1 MGFFMS
7 VAKSAFALKENVKA
21 MLDQYPLEQIGFLTL
36 TFEDN
41 IDDIKE
47 ANRRLDSLMTNYL
60 REKLLSY
67 ILIRERQHRG
77 AWHFHL
83 LAVLPFDIKSKG
95 RFEKKGRGHSFKT
108 TNLQLL
114 QLWKEMRDK
123 MPLYGF
129 GRHELLPIRKDSGS
143 LAGYLSKYIG
153 KHMAARKE
161 SDKGVRLISYAQGF
175 KRAVSIRFS
184 WHSSFYSKL
193 RKKVQSLALNHGCH
207 SSDEACRELGH
218 TWGFRLFNLA
228 GHMVR
233 LYDAMRFNQE
243 QSALIPWVS
252 RVAFIDGQICN
263 VASGE
268 IHF

>member
-1 MGFFMS
+1 MS

-21 MLDQYPLEQIGFLTL
+21 LLNQYSLEQIGFLTL

-41 IDDIKE
+41 ISDIKE
-47 ANRRLDSLMTNYL
+47 ANALLNSLMSNFL

-83 LAVLPFDIKSKG
+83 LAVLPFDLKSKG
-95 RFEKKGRGHSFKT
+95 RFQKKAFGKGYSFKT
-108 TNLQLL
+108 SNLELL
-114 QLWKEMRDK
+114 NLWTDLREA
-123 MPLYGF
+123 MPRYGF

-143 LAGYLSKYIG
+143 LSAYLSKYIG
-153 KHMAARKE
+153 KHMASRKE

-175 KRAVSIRFS
+175 KRAVATSFS
-184 WHSSFYSKL
+184 WHSTFMTKL
-193 RKKVQSLALNHGCH
+193 RKKVASIALNEGCH
-207 SSDEACRELGH
+207 SPSQACKELGH
-218 TWGFRLFNLA
+218 TWGFRLFNQA

-233 LYDAMRFNQE
+233 LFDAILFNQA
-243 QSALIPWVS
+243 QAALVPWASPVC
-252 RVAFIDGQICN
+252 FIDGQICN

-268 IHF
+268 LHF

>member
-1 MGFFMS
+1 MS
-7 VAKSAFALKENVKA
+7 VAKSSFALKENVKSL
-21 MLDQYPLEQIGFLTL
+21 LDQYPLEQIGFMTL

-95 RFEKKGRGHSFKT
+95 RFQKKAFGNAHSFKT
-108 TNLQLL
+108 SNLELL
-114 QLWKEMRDK
+114 HLWQELREV
-123 MPLYGF
+123 MPRYGF

-143 LAGYLSKYIG
+143 LSGYLSKYIG

-175 KRAVSIRFS
+175 KRAVATHFS

-193 RKKVQSLALNHGCH
+193 RGKVAFLARNCGCH
-207 SSDEACRELGH
+207 SPAQACEELGH
-218 TWGFRLFNLA
+218 NWGFRLFNQA

-233 LYDAMRFNQE
+233 LFDAMLFNQA
-243 QSALIPWVS
+243 QAALVPWASPVC
-252 RVAFIDGQICN
+252 FIDGQICN

>member
-1 MGFFMS
+1 MS
-7 VAKSAFALKENVKA
+7 VAKSSFALKENVKA
-21 MLDQYPLEQIGFLTL
+21 LLDQYPLEQIGFLTL

-41 IDDIKE
+41 VDDIKE
-47 ANRRLDSLMTNYL
+47 ANRRLDSLMSNYL

-95 RFEKKGRGHSFKT
+95 RFQKKSFGKGHSFKT
-108 TNLQLL
+108 SNIQLL
-114 QLWKEMRDK
+114 QLWKELRDA
-123 MPLYGF
+123 MPRYGF

-143 LAGYLSKYIG
+143 LSGYLSKYIG

-175 KRAVSIRFS
+175 KRAVTIRFS
-184 WHSSFYSKL
+184 WHSSFYTRL
-193 RKKVQSLALNHGCH
+193 RQKVQVLALNERCY
-207 SSDEACRELGH
+207 SPEDALRDLGH
-218 TWGFRLFNLA
+218 TWGFRLFNVA
-228 GHMVR
+228 AHIVR
-233 LYDAMRFNQE
+233 MMDITRFNLDQ
-243 QSALIPWVS
+243 AHYVPWAPRVS
-252 RVAFIDGQICN
+252 FIDGQICN